1 MQNYKSNSKENYM
14 DIIFDLGVR
23 KEVQF
28 LFGGAQMGTFLI
40 WGMQVSKGWEP
51 LVWCLFPILFHTL
64 YLEFKSLTVDP
75 NVICNI
81 PKKNKD

>member
-1 MQNYKSNSKENYM
+1 MQNYKNNSKENYM

-40 WGMQVSKGWEP
+40 WGMQVSKG
-51 LVWCLFPILFHTL
+51 
-64 YLEFKSLTVDP
+64 
-75 NVICNI
+75 
-81 PKKNKD
+81 